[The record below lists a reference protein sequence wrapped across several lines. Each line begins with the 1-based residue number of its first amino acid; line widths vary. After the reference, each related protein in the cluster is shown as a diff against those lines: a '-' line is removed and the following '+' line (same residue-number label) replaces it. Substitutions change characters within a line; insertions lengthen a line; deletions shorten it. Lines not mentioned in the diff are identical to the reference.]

1 MRLIAAE
8 EIRSR
13 LEIKDLIEPVSQ
25 AFRAYSRGQSSDA
38 MAHLFPP
45 GGEVHIKAGAS
56 SASKVFAVKVSCG
69 FPANESAG
77 LPTWDGAVLVLD
89 ATTGQPRAL
98 IQDGGLLTDW
108 RTAIAGAIATRAC
121 AQRKI
126 RRLGVVGTGL
136 QGFWQP
142 IAHRA
147 LIDYECL
154 AIWGRDSSKAEAL
167 RANLQSRLPG
177 VSLEVIPS
185 LEALVRN
192 SDAVITVTAS
202 TTPLIRAAWL
212 RAGHHITAVGADT
225 DTKQELELEVLA
237 AAGMIVVD
245 SLPANEK
252 YGDVGRA
259 IRAGAVRRERL
270 LELGTALDS
279 VLRLPPGDF
288 SVAKLVGLG
297 VQDLA
302 AVNAVMERFPAEN
315 HS

>member
-13 LEIKDLIEPVSQ
+13 LDIRDLIEPVSQ
-25 AFRAYSRGQSSDA
+25 AFRDYSRGRSSDA
-38 MAHLFPP
+38 MAHLFPS

-69 FPANESAG
+69 FPANESIG
-77 LPTWDGAVLVLD
+77 LPVWDGAVLALD

-126 RRLGVVGTGL
+126 RRLGIVGTGL

-147 LIDYECL
+147 LIDYEYL
-154 AIWGRDSSKAEAL
+154 AIWGRDPSKAGAL
-167 RANLQSRLPG
+167 RTNLQSHLPG
-177 VSLEVIPS
+177 VSLEVTPS
-185 LEALVRN
+185 LETLFLN
-192 SDAVITVTAS
+192 CDAIITVTAS
-202 TTPLIRAAWL
+202 TTPLIRASWVQP
-212 RAGHHITAVGADT
+212 GHHITAVGADT
-225 DTKQELELEVLA
+225 DAKQELEHDVLA
-237 AAGMIVVD
+237 GAGLIVVD

-270 LELGTALDS
+270 LELGTVLDS
-279 VLRLPPGDF
+279 PPHLSPGDF
-288 SVAKLVGLG
+288 SIAKLVGLG

-302 AVNAVMERFPAEN
+302 AVNAVMERFPAES
-315 HS
+315 HR